1 MKTLKKPSTNTG
13 ANSAPIA
20 FAVLAGFGLGVAV
33 AMNQKKLTA
42 VGTLTA
48 KKIEPA
54 IDGAKSKFGK
64 AVEAVVTRGGDII
77 MNFGEAVDQA
87 RKQRLQRD
95 RNIGLVHP
103 QHSGESDG
111 DRLRAAG

>member
-33 AMNQKKLTA
+33 AMNQKKLTT
-42 VGTLTA
+42 VGTLVA

-64 AVEAVVTRGGDII
+64 AVEAVVTRGGDILI
-77 MNFGEAVDQA
+77 NFGEAVNQA
-87 RKQRLQRD
+87 RKTKVQRL
-95 RNIGLVHP
+95 RNPEMTHP
-103 QHSGESDG
+103 QQDSQT
-111 DRLRAAG
+111 RRAA